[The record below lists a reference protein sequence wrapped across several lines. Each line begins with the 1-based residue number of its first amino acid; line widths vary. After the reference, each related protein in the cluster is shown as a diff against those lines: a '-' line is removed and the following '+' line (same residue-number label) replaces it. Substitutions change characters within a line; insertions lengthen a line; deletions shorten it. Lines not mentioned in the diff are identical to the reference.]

1 MPTRDR
7 KGAALLKTMPNV
19 HVSNQSRDLS
29 IPSCDREGAVTRS
42 QA

>member
-1 MPTRDR
+1 MRYVMPTRDR

-19 HVSNQSRDLS
+19 HVSNQSRD
-29 IPSCDREGAVTRS
+29 RKGAVARS